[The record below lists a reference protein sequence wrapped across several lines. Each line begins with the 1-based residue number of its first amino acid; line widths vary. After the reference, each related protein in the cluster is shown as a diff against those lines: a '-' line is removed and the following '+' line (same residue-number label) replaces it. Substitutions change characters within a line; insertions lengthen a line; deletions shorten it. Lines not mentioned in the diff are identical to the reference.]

1 MAPPD
6 DVVEELVARRRAG
19 GLAPRPEEA
28 DADAARGWSS
38 AVLERGL
45 TLRRRGGAY
54 AASCSS
60 RPRGGLVVGTAGAA
74 ARAEPCFRREKDAAP
89 PGALGVGAEEYRVDP
104 GVKFGLVVFC
114 PVHVNVIP

>member
-6 DVVEELVARRRAG
+6 DVVEEPVARRRAG
-19 GLAPRPEEA
+19 GLAPRSEEADA

-45 TLRRRGGAY
+45 TLRRRGGAS

-74 ARAEPCFRREKDAAP
+74 ARAEPCFHREKDAAP
-89 PGALGVGAEEYRVDP
+89 SGALGVGAEEYRVDP
-104 GVKFGLVVFC
+104 GVKFGLVAFC
-114 PVHVNVIP
+114 PVHM